1 MNIECWEDIKLK
13 SSNNS
18 KGGVIVPKI
27 FLASTYS
34 VKSVLM
40 NKATPHYL
48 LESFYKLKSMSSVM
62 DEYIEWTATSDG
74 FLLDSGA
81 FTFMN
86 SSRSHKNMNLDDYI
100 QRYIEFINRHK
111 IDNFFEMDLDCMMD
125 YEEVKKLRD
134 KIEKGTN
141 KQCIP
146 VWHKSRG
153 KEEFLDMCKE
163 YDYVAIGGIA
173 SREIKKTEWEEILIK
188 LCDVAHKNNCKIH
201 GLGFLSL
208 EWLNNDKC
216 PFDTVDGT
224 AWMGSKTGHSF
235 IINENKELVK
245 IKDDRNWRES
255 IRSCFDTWND
265 FCYIKEGLK

>member
-1 MNIECWEDIKLK
+1 M
-13 SSNNS
+13 
-18 KGGVIVPKI
+18 PKI
-27 FLASTYS
+27 FLAGACTFKST
-34 VKSVLM
+34 LM

-48 LESFYKLKSMSSVM
+48 LDSFYILNSRAARV
-62 DEYIEWTATSDG
+62 DEYMSWTVTGDD

-86 SSRSHKNMNLDDYI
+86 KSNQNLKNIDLDDYI
-100 QRYIEFINRHK
+100 RKYIEFINHHK
-111 IDNFFEMDLDCMMD
+111 IDKFFEMDLDCMMD
-125 YEEVKKLRD
+125 YEEVKKLRN
-134 KIEKGTN
+134 KIEKGTG

-153 KEEFLDMCKE
+153 KEEFYNMCKE

-173 SREIKKTEWEEILIK
+173 SREIKKVEWEEIFIE
-188 LCDVAHKNNCKIH
+188 LCDVAHRNNCKIH

-208 EWLNNDKC
+208 GWLNNDKC

-224 AWMGSKTGHSF
+224 AWMGNKTGHSF

-245 IKDDRNWRES
+245 IKDDRNWRELV
-255 IRSCFDTWND
+255 RSCFDTWND
-265 FCYIKEGLK
+265 FCYIKEASKIK